1 MRLFRLAVTLLGALP
16 LALPCAAQPR
26 AQLAANR
33 FDYGDRLPGVLP
45 PAAFTVTNTGD
56 QPLVLRPQPC
66 CGIKVNGAETA
77 IPPGTSRQL
86 SLIAPHPL
94 GEGLFRKTVQVLTN
108 DPATPELQLEV
119 VAMGKSPIQLF
130 PGDELTFA
138 LNAEFVPPQ
147 TVVLR
152 CHDEPEFKITAI
164 HSSAPYVHC
173 KEVPPVLQDGEDP
186 SRHRAVEI
194 SLAADAPT
202 APFEAVLVLDT
213 TCKRRPQVK
222 LHVYGLSA
230 TAVTAQ
236 PPRIDFDP
244 IGKDQACGAR
254 VVVLTR
260 TSGPFKIL
268 EATAS
273 DPRAKVVVNADSS
286 GMFAEL
292 LVTFRPGSQRGPFQ
306 GTITVRTTD
315 PERPRLVIPFA
326 GEAS

>member
-1 MRLFRLAVTLLGALP
+1 MRLFRLAVALLWALP
-16 LALPCAAQPR
+16 LAVPCAAQPK
-26 AQLAANR
+26 AQLATNK

-45 PAAFTVTNTGD
+45 PAVFTVTNQGD
-56 QPLVLRPQPC
+56 RPLLLRPQPC
-66 CGIKVNGAETA
+66 CGIKVSGAESP
-77 IPPGTSRQL
+77 IPPGTTRRL
-86 SLIAPHPL
+86 TLIAPHPL

-108 DPATPELQLEV
+108 DPNIPELQLEV

-130 PGDELTFA
+130 PGDELTFP

-152 CHDEPEFKITAI
+152 SNDEPELKITAI
-164 HSSAPYVHC
+164 RSSTPYVHC
-173 KEVPPVLQDGEDP
+173 KEVPAVLQEGEEP
-186 SRHRAVEI
+186 GRHRAVEI
-194 SLAADAPT
+194 TLAADTPAT
-202 APFEAVLVLDT
+202 PFEAVVVLDT

-222 LHVYGLSA
+222 LRVYGLSA

-236 PPRIDFDP
+236 PPRLDFDP
-244 IGKDQACGAR
+244 IGKDENSGAR

-268 EATAS
+268 AATAS
-273 DPRAKVVVNADSS
+273 DPRMKVDVHPDSS

-292 LVTFRPGSQRGPFQ
+292 LATFQPGSQRGPFR
-306 GTITVRTTD
+306 GTITICTND
-315 PERPRLVIPFA
+315 PERPRVVIPFS